1 MNSADIKCFIIHLE
15 RARQR
20 AQHVKTLFASVPYKT
35 DIVLA
40 VDGKGQTFDAT
51 SFYKRSI
58 IKPKYPFTLREAEVA
73 TFLSHRKCWKRI
85 VEEGLSAALILEDDV
100 TLAKVEFENALSLA
114 LENIQ
119 QGDIVRLPVKRRER
133 SLKDIA
139 IKQSSTLFRPLKI
152 GLGTQAQIVTYGAA
166 EKLLSKTKQFDRPI
180 DTYLQLFWEHNVRI
194 LSVLPSG
201 VSEISENLGGSLI
214 GGKQPFWL
222 KLKHEIQRPI
232 YRFKMDRL
240 VHKNTS

>member
-1 MNSADIKCFIIHLE
+1 MDSADIRCFIIHLE

-20 AQHVKTLFASVPYKT
+20 AHHVKTLVASVPYKT

-40 VDGKGQTFDAT
+40 VDGKDETFDAT
-51 SFYKRSI
+51 SFYKRSM
-58 IKPKYPFTLREAEVA
+58 IKPKYPFALRGAEVA

-100 TLAKVEFENALSLA
+100 NLVRLDFENAFSLA
-114 LENIQ
+114 LENIR
-119 QGDIVRLPVKRRER
+119 QGDIVRFPVKRREH

-139 IKQSSTLFRPLKI
+139 VNKSSTLFRPSKI
-152 GLGTQAQIVTYGAA
+152 GLGTQAQIVTYEAA
-166 EKLLSKTKQFDRPI
+166 EKLLSKTKKFDRPI
-180 DTYLQLFWEHNVRI
+180 DTYLQLFWEHNVRV

-214 GGKQPFWL
+214 GGKQPFWT

-232 YRFKMDRL
+232 YRFKIDRL
-240 VHKNTS
+240 VHKNTN